1 MINKGL
7 DTGYR
12 FTKDNEHRIFAS
24 AYSTNDRT
32 ITGANKI
39 TINGKDRYV
48 GVGAMTSDVDKID
61 TELNEAC
68 VINNLAMTGEYEYC
82 LTVGLP
88 IGQFKAQKD
97 KFKERILD
105 YNKCDVIYN
114 DKEFDVKIKDV
125 FVFPQGAAALYSI
138 PRNNSDK
145 IIIDIGGLTFDIAYV
160 ETILNNPSIT
170 KSDTWYKG
178 MRTLYSGI
186 IQEVNLKFG
195 LRLEISEA
203 EKILLKGLRING
215 VEQSLDFLQPTL
227 CNYLDPIAD
236 EIRMNYPTETT
247 QIYICGG
254 GARILYNALARRFKQ
269 VILIPDCQFANALG
283 YYELGARAFAKY
295 L

>member
-24 AYSTNDRT
+24 AYSTNDKT

-39 TINGKDRYV
+39 TINGKDKFV
-48 GVGAMTSDVDKID
+48 GVGPMTSDVDKID
-61 TELNEAC
+61 SELNEVC
-68 VINNLAMTGEYEYC
+68 VINNLALTGENEYC

-88 IGQFKAQKD
+88 IGQFKSQKD
-97 KFKERILD
+97 KFKEKILG
-105 YNKCDVIYN
+105 YNKCEVIYN
-114 DKEFDVKIKDV
+114 NKDFKVRIKDV

-138 PRNNSDK
+138 PRSNSDK
-145 IIIDIGGLTFDIAYV
+145 IIFDIGGLTFDIAYI
-160 ETILNNPSIT
+160 ENSFNNPSIT

-178 MRTLYSGI
+178 MRTLYSSI

-195 LRLEISEA
+195 LRLEIAEA
-203 EKILLKGLRING
+203 EKILLKGLRLHGI
-215 VEQSLDFLQPTL
+215 EQSLDFLQPTL

-236 EIRMNYPTETT
+236 EIRMNYPTDTT
-247 QIYICGG
+247 QIYLCGG
-254 GARILYNALARRFKQ
+254 GAKILYNALTRRFKQ
-269 VILIPDCQFANALG
+269 VILMNDCQFANAIG
-283 YYELGARAFAKY
+283 YYNLGARMFAKY